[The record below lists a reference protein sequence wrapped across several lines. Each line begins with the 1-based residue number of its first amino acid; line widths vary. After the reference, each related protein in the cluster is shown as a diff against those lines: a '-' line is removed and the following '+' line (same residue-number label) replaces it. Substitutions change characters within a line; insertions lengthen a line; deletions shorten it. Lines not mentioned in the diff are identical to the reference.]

1 MFWSSRNDLNW
12 LILVLIPWILSIN
25 QVVLKAKHEKFNVAK
40 INCCRVE
47 LQDEIVSPSV
57 HDLTDQTFEFRNWIS
72 NVFSISKIISSFS
85 SMKNLV
91 KLLRP
96 SITTQ
101 ISLSLSSLPEALV
114 ALFLS
119 FVQSLRIG
127 RIWNRI
133 YCMSLHTV
141 IVIML
146 FEYKLYNPFRGG
158 DRFSFCLFFHYFIY
172 ILFYFFFFFT
182 FFAFFFAFW
191 LKNWKVWGKT
201 SFSDVFRL
209 TTLVHEVK
217 RMNESAAARSEKL
230 AEIIIRV
237 IFPQNRSGSWETHS
251 FLRQTFLP
259 QTTTT
264 SIWWRYQEIEM
275 QYQSFVDQT

>member
-1 MFWSSRNDLNW
+1 MG
-12 LILVLIPWILSIN
+12 
-25 QVVLKAKHEKFNVAK
+25 
-40 INCCRVE
+40 
-47 LQDEIVSPSV
+47 
-57 HDLTDQTFEFRNWIS
+57 TDFHF
-72 NVFSISKIISSFS
+72 
-85 SMKNLV
+85 
-91 KLLRP
+91 
-96 SITTQ
+96 
-101 ISLSLSSLPEALV
+101 A
-114 ALFLS
+114 
-119 FVQSLRIG
+119 
-127 RIWNRI
+127 
-133 YCMSLHTV
+133 Y
-141 IVIML
+141 
-146 FEYKLYNPFRGG
+146 
-158 DRFSFCLFFHYFIY
+158 FSFFYIFYFILFFPCFP
-172 ILFYFFFFFT
+172 FFFT
-182 FFAFFFAFW
+182 FFHFFAFFFAFW